1 MIGSI
6 ACRPVPQ
13 SVGCGSRS
21 AALQISIW
29 NTLSSRFAH
38 HGSIEGSLEP
48 CASVDG
54 LPGVALFLG
63 DFIEPFY
70 GEVVLDVGHACLRLC
85 ANYLMSLHR

>member
-63 DFIEPFY
+63 DFIQALN
-70 GEVVLDVGHACLRLC
+70 GEVVFDVGH
-85 ANYLMSLHR
+85 